1 MTRYTPKDFIEI
13 CFVFFRVVLYFL
25 HILELYTIFWNYK
38 QKWKTKKHCRTVLDR
53 SRPVGLAL
61 LAWPT
66 AISAWPA
73 WARAAPSTRMVT
85 ATGAP
90 AVMRLAGCV
99 LGDKVL
105 PTTTGTLPG
114 DGPRRWGGRALTEA
128 MWHRR
133 GRRNGVDGGVR
144 RRRRRSGD
152 VLQQG
157 EATGKVRGELNQSER
172 LQRRRSSSR
181 GGDGSG
187 SSK

>member
-1 MTRYTPKDFIEI
+1 MKNQKTLSHSAGPKSA
-13 CFVFFRVVLYFL
+13 
-25 HILELYTIFWNYK
+25 HGSGT
-38 QKWKTKKHCRTVLDR
+38 
-53 SRPVGLAL
+53 VGLAHGHFG
-61 LAWPT
+61 LAGLSQGGT
-66 AISAWPA
+66 QH
-73 WARAAPSTRMVT
+73 TRMVT

-172 LQRRRSSSR
+172 LQRWRSPSR

-187 SSK
+187 NSK